1 VWKPDWLG
9 RSLKDLL
16 EIVTALE
23 QRGIGFKS
31 LQESMDTTTP
41 GGKLIFHVFAALAEF
56 ERGVIRERTQAG
68 LNAARAQR
76 WQAAQAVSE
85 RRGIGGHL
93 AERPQ
98 QPRRRYLRDGRHFAR
113 HALPV
118 RQGREG
124 SDQERC
130 IGQRLQPV
138 GVRTRQGGTVM
149 AINIRR
155 VVTGHDANGKAVVRI
170 DDVGAHVASGR
181 PQMSRQLIWT
191 TDDVPVHF
199 TEDGEDKGA
208 RAIGTTIPHGSVFR
222 VVEYAPGVTPR
233 NHRTDSLDD
242 AVVMSGEIDMEMDD
256 TVVHLKAGDVL
267 VQRGT
272 IHNWANHGTAPWVIA
287 FVLISSD
294 GNTAVG

>member
-1 VWKPDWLG
+1 
-9 RSLKDLL
+9 
-16 EIVTALE
+16 
-23 QRGIGFKS
+23 
-31 LQESMDTTTP
+31 
-41 GGKLIFHVFAALAEF
+41 
-56 ERGVIRERTQAG
+56 
-68 LNAARAQR
+68 
-76 WQAAQAVSE
+76 
-85 RRGIGGHL
+85 
-93 AERPQ
+93 
-98 QPRRRYLRDGRHFAR
+98 
-113 HALPV
+113 
-118 RQGREG
+118 
-124 SDQERC
+124 
-130 IGQRLQPV
+130 
-138 GVRTRQGGTVM
+138 M

-208 RAIGTTIPHGSVFR
+208 RAIGTTIPNGSVVR

-233 NHRTDSLDD
+233 HHRTDSLDD

-272 IHNWANHGTAPWVIA
+272 IHNWANHGTAPWAMA